1 MPSVARDTESDP
13 LLHLEERITKAVEIL
28 TRFRGEKEAMQ
39 AQVDA
44 DHAER
49 DAAVKEA
56 AAANVQ
62 TQKLAQELEDLRS
75 ERKQVR
81 TRIEKLLGQMDL
93 LSGS

>member
-1 MPSVARDTESDP
+1 MAGTAREPESDP
-13 LLHLEERITKAVEIL
+13 LAHLEERITKAVEAL

-39 AQVDA
+39 SQVDA
-44 DHAER
+44 AHAAR
-49 DAAVKEA
+49 DAALKEA